1 MKPEAEQQ
9 TETRDELQVIPE
21 QTLELEGE
29 LGMQELILLVLYL
42 EYSRLGIVWG
52 GSVYCFIFW
61 RIIALQCVGFCHT
74 KCESVIYI
82 YN

>member
-29 LGMQELILLVLYL
+29 LGMQEFILLVLYL
-42 EYSRLGIVWG
+42 
-52 GSVYCFIFW
+52 
-61 RIIALQCVGFCHT
+61 
-74 KCESVIYI
+74 
-82 YN
+82 